1 MNLFLVLPSSALADQ
16 FISVRGSRY
25 QKPRPFRDEIIR
37 RKFGF
42 NLKPRLL
49 YTTCFI
55 HLFNTFHSILIY
67 VETNLCFTTGL
78 SFPDPSRRLVFNKP
92 NDKQKL

>member
-1 MNLFLVLPSSALADQ
+1 MNLFIVLSEFRVSRPIYL
-16 FISVRGSRY
+16 SVRGSRY
-25 QKPRPFRDEIIR
+25 QKPRPFRAEIIR

-55 HLFNTFHSILIY
+55 NLFNIFHCILIY
-67 VETNLCFTTGL
+67 VETNLYFTTGL
-78 SFPDPSRRLVFNKP
+78 SFPDPSRK
-92 NDKQKL
+92 DQKEIGV